1 MKKFSLLVVSLCAIC
16 EVSAQVSLEAYR
28 DSVFVNSYEIAIA
41 DEQISRAYSAAKKS
55 YADFLPSLDAEASI
69 GTSFRRVEDEKL
81 WFFDIT
87 PRISQTLLGGG
98 VRATYRQSQSQ
109 LRGAAYD
116 AEYVRRT
123 MLYSADYA
131 YWSLSAMGL
140 YREAVKEYVAIVS
153 SLADIV
159 KERFDAGYV
168 AKSDLLQVEARRS
181 EAEYALVASIN
192 NYDVALHRFN
202 NLRGVEE
209 PAAAEL
215 TESILDS
222 LPMPRR
228 VSYGEMLEAR
238 ADVQSARQ
246 AIHAA
251 AYGVD
256 VTRAKYNPSVNM
268 SVRGSW
274 QTYSPNKS
282 NRTFVDGAL
291 LLGVSVPIFH
301 WGERRRAVAIA
312 QSDLQIA
319 EHRWE
324 QICSDAEQ
332 EEADGWSALQSSY
345 MQMQSSLQN
354 LAIAQENLTIS
365 TYSYNEGQATV
376 LDVLQAQ
383 ISWLQ
388 IYTNAI
394 TARFNYA
401 VAVSAYHFI
410 TSM

>member
-1 MKKFSLLVVSLCAIC
+1 MKKFSLLVFSLCAIC

-123 MLYSADYA
+123 MLYNADYA

-140 YREAVKEYVAIVS
+140 YREAVQEYVAIVS

-209 PAAAEL
+209 TAAAEL

-238 ADVQSARQ
+238 ADVQSACQ
-246 AIHAA
+246 AIHSA

-301 WGERRRAVAIA
+301 WGERRQAVAIA

-354 LAIAQENLTIS
+354 LAIAQENLAIS

>member
-123 MLYSADYA
+123 MLYNADYA

-140 YREAVKEYVAIVS
+140 YREAVQEYVAIVS

-209 PAAAEL
+209 PAEAEL

-251 AYGVD
+251 EYGVD

-354 LAIAQENLTIS
+354 LAIAQENLAIS

>member
-1 MKKFSLLVVSLCAIC
+1 MKKFSLLVFSLCAIC

-41 DEQISRAYSAAKKS
+41 DEQISRAYSATKKS

-98 VRATYRQSQSQ
+98 VRATYRQSHSQ

-123 MLYSADYA
+123 MLYNADYA

-140 YREAVKEYVAIVS
+140 YREAVQEYVAIVS

-251 AYGVD
+251 EYGVD
-256 VTRAKYNPSVNM
+256 AMRAKYNPSVNM

-274 QTYSPNKS
+274 QTYSPNRS

-291 LLGVSVPIFH
+291 LLVVSVPIFH

-354 LAIAQENLTIS
+354 LAIAQENLAIS

>member
-1 MKKFSLLVVSLCAIC
+1 MKKFSLLVFSLCAIC

-123 MLYSADYA
+123 MLYNADYA

-140 YREAVKEYVAIVS
+140 YREAVQEYVAIVS

-209 PAAAEL
+209 PAAVEL

-228 VSYGEMLEAR
+228 VSYDEMLEAR

-251 AYGVD
+251 EYGVD
-256 VTRAKYNPSVNM
+256 VTRAKYNPSVIM

-354 LAIAQENLTIS
+354 LTIAQENLAIS

>member
-1 MKKFSLLVVSLCAIC
+1 MKKFSLLVFSLCAIC

-123 MLYSADYA
+123 MLYNADYA

-140 YREAVKEYVAIVS
+140 YREAVQEYVAIVS

-209 PAAAEL
+209 PATAEL

-251 AYGVD
+251 EYGVD

-301 WGERRRAVAIA
+301 WGERRQAVAIA

-354 LAIAQENLTIS
+354 LAIAQENLAIS

>member
-1 MKKFSLLVVSLCAIC
+1 MKKFSLLVFSLCAIC

-87 PRISQTLLGGG
+87 PRISQMLLGGG
-98 VRATYRQSQSQ
+98 VRATYHQSQSQ

-116 AEYVRRT
+116 AEYVRCT
-123 MLYSADYA
+123 MLYNADYA

-140 YREAVKEYVAIVS
+140 YREAVQEYVAIVS

-192 NYDVALHRFN
+192 NYEVALHRFN

-246 AIHAA
+246 AIHSA

-256 VTRAKYNPSVNM
+256 AMRAKYNPSVNM

-354 LAIAQENLTIS
+354 LAIAQENLAIS

>member
-1 MKKFSLLVVSLCAIC
+1 MKKFSLLVFSLCAIC

-123 MLYSADYA
+123 MLYNADYA

-140 YREAVKEYVAIVS
+140 YREAVQEYVAIVS

-209 PAAAEL
+209 PAEAEL

-251 AYGVD
+251 EYGVD

-354 LAIAQENLTIS
+354 LAIAQENLAIS

>member
-1 MKKFSLLVVSLCAIC
+1 MKKFSLLVFSLCAIC

-28 DSVFVNSYEIAIA
+28 DSVFVSSYEIAIA
-41 DEQISRAYSAAKKS
+41 DEQISRAYSASKKS

-123 MLYSADYA
+123 MLYNADYA

-140 YREAVKEYVAIVS
+140 YREAVQEYVAIVS

-209 PAAAEL
+209 PATAEL

-251 AYGVD
+251 EYGVD

-354 LAIAQENLTIS
+354 LTIAQENLAIS